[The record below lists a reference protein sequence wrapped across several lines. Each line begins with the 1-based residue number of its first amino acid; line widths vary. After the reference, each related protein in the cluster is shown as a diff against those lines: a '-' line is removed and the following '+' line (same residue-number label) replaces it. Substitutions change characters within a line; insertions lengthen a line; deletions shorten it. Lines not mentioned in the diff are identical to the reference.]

1 MINKSELRLGNWV
14 FGHDPQSMSYGVK
27 KYFQVDEIS
36 EDGINC
42 WRVEGFDSE
51 YATFDPIP
59 LTPEV
64 LLAAGFQKNKWAEE
78 YSRSLF
84 GDYSLSFDEVLTFKC
99 DDDFYNYNLTQI
111 KYLHQL
117 QNLIHSLTGTELEI
131 DLIKAIK

>member
-64 LLAAGFQKNKWAEE
+64 LLAAGFQN
-78 YSRSLF
+78 
-84 GDYSLSFDEVLTFKC
+84 FDNTWIVGRISEWEVHLMKYGFVITHETC
-99 DDDFYNYNLTQI
+99 DPRIWNIPINT
-111 KYLHQL
+111 LHGV
-117 QNLIHSLTGTELEI
+117 QNAIFALTGTELEI
-131 DLIKAIK
+131 DLTKAIK